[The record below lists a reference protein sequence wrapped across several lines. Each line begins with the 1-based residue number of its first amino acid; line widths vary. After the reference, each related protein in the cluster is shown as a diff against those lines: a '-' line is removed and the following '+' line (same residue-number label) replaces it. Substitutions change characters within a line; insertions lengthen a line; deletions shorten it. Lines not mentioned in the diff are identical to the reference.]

1 MQLSDLLTHPFV
13 PPSLPR
19 AEVLLMAELDAS
31 EPDLR
36 RVDQLLASDP
46 ALSFLV
52 MCSAN
57 AKTGGLSGRVHSVSE
72 AMGFLSL
79 QTVRELV
86 DGNASAMAAF
96 GRVPGLPLEQF
107 WQYSVDCAKVA
118 RSLSAFMHLNQQAAY
133 TAGLLHGLGI
143 LLMRMNMPQVLALD
157 AQLPPMGLMRAR
169 LEKQALGFCFSQVSA
184 ELARQALMPGVVV
197 DAMSYQHDPFDNE
210 AYEPLAGVLNLAV
223 WRARTLQAGLEG
235 NHLTVT
241 FPSEVADVLGLDI
254 DMVLQQDPIDWSAQ
268 STGFGSL

>member
-1 MQLSDLLTHPFV
+1 MQLSDLLTLPFA
-13 PPSLPR
+13 PPSVPR
-19 AEVLLMAELDAS
+19 AEVLLMAEFDAS

-36 RVDQLLASDP
+36 RLDQLLASDP

-52 MCSAN
+52 LRSAN
-57 AKTGGLSGRVHSVSE
+57 VKPLGLSGRIHSVSE
-72 AMGFLSL
+72 ALGFLSL

-86 DGNASAMAAF
+86 TGNAPALAAF
-96 GRVPGLPLEQF
+96 GKVPGLPMDQF
-107 WQYSVDCAKVA
+107 WQYSLDCAKLA
-118 RSLSAFMHLNQQAAY
+118 RSLSAFMQLNQQAAY
-133 TAGLLHGLGI
+133 SAGLLHGLGM
-143 LLMRMNMPQVLALD
+143 LLMRKSMPQVLALD

-169 LEKQALGFCFSQVSA
+169 LERQSLGFCFSQVSA
-184 ELARQALMPGVVV
+184 QLARLAMLPSVVV
-197 DAMSYQHDPFDNE
+197 DAMHYQHEPFDNE

-223 WRARTLQAGLEG
+223 WRARSLQAGLKG

-268 STGFGSL
+268 NTGFGSL